1 MVLSE
6 ISRKDEAMRREN
18 YLKVRLLTSVLP
30 AVLTVFFTGA
40 IIASAQEHPREH
52 PSEHPTSKKA
62 EVTKESLAKA
72 ITDYVTSE
80 SDLKG
85 GYFLFF
91 DKEQDKPL
99 ALKLDKVHKDRL
111 STLGDDVYFACAD
124 FEDTGGDM
132 YDLDIF
138 MKKGMRGFNVTDIS
152 VHKKNGEARY
162 DWVEKEG
169 IWSKKEK

>member
-1 MVLSE
+1 MWSE

-18 YLKVRLLTSVLP
+18 HLTVRLVTSVLP
-30 AVLTVFFTGA
+30 AVLAVFFTGA

-52 PSEHPTSKKA
+52 PSEHPASKKA
-62 EVTKESLAKA
+62 AVTKETLAAA
-72 ITDYVTSE
+72 ITDYVNKESE
-80 SDLKG
+80 LKG

-91 DKEQDKPL
+91 DREQDKPL
-99 ALKLDKVHKDRL
+99 ALRLDKVHQDRL

-138 MKKGMRGFNVTDIS
+138 MKKGTSGFDVTDIS
-152 VHKKNGEARY
+152 LHKKNGEARY
-162 DWVEKEG
+162 DWIEKDG
-169 IWSKKEK
+169 IWSKQEK